1 MASLLDLAQAR
12 LQGLLD
18 IPTRVG
24 RAVVNPTL
32 FSGLLGA
39 PTLPA
44 QQGFAEGFAQL
55 PAQTDMSV
63 LDPNQ
68 AAYLQGY
75 ETGVPYGMAAA
86 IAPFT
91 KGMPIG
97 ASIKD
102 VSKDMSIAMKTAQKN
117 AALPIEKGGLGLPE
131 NNTAMDRAKALG
143 FDVSGFHGRYKDYSE
158 INPEK
163 TFYVTQNPEYASLYT
178 NPSASS
184 MGGKSAQ
191 DFVDLKP
198 NVMPVEI
205 KSKEILDT
213 RTPEGR
219 KLFEKEFLGKYGN
232 NTPLTDKGLPDWTDA
247 EDFAEFFKDKKLPY
261 KGVLVDEGSIPL
273 PDGSIQWRG
282 ASTAVFDP
290 SIVRSK
296 FAAFDPKK
304 IGKPGLMAGAIPF
317 GLLGNEEE

>member
-102 VSKDMSIAMKTAQKN
+102 VSKQPPLKTIFLGDKEIPVTMHKVEAKEGNQLVDVNTDIFDNAFKQTEWQYIGKN
-117 AALPIEKGGLGLPE
+117 AEGGKVERLSGIQKFLETGKPMNASNVTVKDNGTIVFGDGRHRYAYLRDMGLGKIP
-131 NNTAMDRAKALG
+131 M
-143 FDVSGFHGRYKDYSE
+143 
-158 INPEK
+158 
-163 TFYVTQNPEYASLYT
+163 
-178 NPSASS
+178 S
-184 MGGKSAQ
+184 M
-191 DFVDLKP
+191 
-198 NVMPVEI
+198 
-205 KSKEILDT
+205 
-213 RTPEGR
+213 
-219 KLFEKEFLGKYGN
+219 
-232 NTPLTDKGLPDWTDA
+232 DA
-247 EDFAEFFKDKKLPY
+247 ESLQNA
-261 KGVLVDEGSIPL
+261 
-273 PDGSIQWRG
+273 R
-282 ASTAVFDP
+282 
-290 SIVRSK
+290 R
-296 FAAFDPKK
+296 
-304 IGKPGLMAGAIPF
+304 F
-317 GLLGNEEE
+317 GYID